1 MREQDD
7 LIRKDKARLKELQYV
22 IEMEEWIENQYNL
35 NYERLRLESGHA
47 LAPEVKRTGLLQT
60 IMYFRKMREVAEMVS
75 ETEVKLTLPEQVSPH
90 GNKFT
95 IEGVVDIIKEDANT
109 TMYDIKTH
117 DADYVKANKED
128 YEDQLNVYTHIWQ
141 NLRNERLDGT
151 AIIATQFPRTL
162 KRAIDSDD
170 EVKLA
175 REMEKWD
182 PMIPIPFSQEK
193 VEDTIHKFACVV
205 DKIEERAFK
214 PPTLNQLQERIKGT
228 KQRFATRICRNCDAR
243 YSCDAYRE
251 YAQATSSFGGG
262 FAEYISDLGN
272 ADEVENSTNTNA
284 MASDQVDIE
293 DNI

>member
-1 MREQDD
+1 M
-7 LIRKDKARLKELQYV
+7 
-22 IEMEEWIENQYNL
+22 
-35 NYERLRLESGHA
+35 
-47 LAPEVKRTGLLQT
+47 
-60 IMYFRKMREVAEMVS
+60 
-75 ETEVKLTLPEQVSPH
+75 
-90 GNKFT
+90 
-95 IEGVVDIIKEDANT
+95 
-109 TMYDIKTH
+109 
-117 DADYVKANKED
+117 
-128 YEDQLNVYTHIWQ
+128 
-141 NLRNERLDGT
+141 DGT

-205 DKIEERAFK
+205 DKIEERAFR
-214 PPTLNQLQERIKGT
+214 PPALEQLQERIKGT

-251 YAQATSSFGGG
+251 YAQATSSFSGG

-272 ADEVENSTNTNA
+272 ADEVENTTNTNA